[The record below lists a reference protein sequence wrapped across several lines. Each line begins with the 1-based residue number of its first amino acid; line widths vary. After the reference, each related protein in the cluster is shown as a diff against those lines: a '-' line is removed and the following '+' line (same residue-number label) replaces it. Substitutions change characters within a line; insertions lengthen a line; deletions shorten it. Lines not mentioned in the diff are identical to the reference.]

1 MILLLV
7 FYDLSL
13 SYANWIVFT
22 IFLEIVYEDK
32 GLCGSSKLKNNFLVT
47 SFDKFLIL
55 FGGGGLIVEKSSLW
69 I

>member
-32 GLCGSSKLKNNFLVT
+32 GLCGSSKLKNNLLVT

-55 FGGGGLIVEKSSLW
+55 FGGGGGLK
-69 I
+69 

>member
-32 GLCGSSKLKNNFLVT
+32 GLCGSSKLKKQLV
-47 SFDKFLIL
+47 SYL
-55 FGGGGLIVEKSSLW
+55 FWQISNTIWGGGLIVEKSSLW